1 MHVILCISFSDT
13 KYKCVLIPILAVSC
27 EIGSVWL
34 DESSV
39 PQLWS
44 TNWQNFWGPGEPDNS
59 GSCVYLSKSRLVY
72 YTCIEKK

>member
-1 MHVILCISFSDT
+1 MHVILCISDT
-13 KYKCVLIPILAVSC
+13 KHKYVLIRILAVSC
-27 EIGSVWL
+27 KIGSVWL

-59 GSCVYLSKSRLVY
+59 GRCVYLSKSKLVY
-72 YTCIEKK
+72 YA